1 MTDGEM
7 RLKGQEIVNMMRD
20 ITISDNVII
29 EQIKERDFLVGIKLM
44 SGRNL
49 FMEAV
54 NNNRL
59 IVAKALKGMG
69 ADVYLKCDGSL
80 TLGNALN
87 LAKSSEMIDYLHE
100 IGLEVINKFDMKEKE
115 VHPAILWAKNN
126 KFDMVDLWRNKAISA
141 NTDQDFMHDLNMG
154 IVKQITMMNQVDGL
168 VYLLK
173 DDALYSIYMNEI
185 RPNVSDDALKMTKKG
200 LKAVQDLSLADRIKE
215 IGKKR

>member
-7 RLKGQEIVNMMRD
+7 RLKGQEIVNMMKD
-20 ITISDNVII
+20 ITISDDVII
-29 EQIKERDFLVGIKLM
+29 AQISEMDFLVGIKLM

-59 IVAKALKGMG
+59 IVVKALKEMG

-87 LAKSSEMIDYLHE
+87 LAKNPEMIDYLLE

-115 VHPAILWAKNN
+115 VHPAILWAGIN

-141 NTDQDFMHDLNMG
+141 KADQDFMHDLNMG
-154 IVKQITMMNQVDGL
+154 IVKQITMRNQVDGL

-215 IGKKR
+215 IEKKR